1 MLKLLNEQKIML
13 HFLFQEFY
21 YQKMKENDQE
31 NVLQILYELYVL
43 FHIEL
48 LIIDYLILKRI
59 DKLFY
64 YIILLV
70 LKIRKEIKEI
80 NRMIKY

>member
-1 MLKLLNEQKIML
+1 MLKILDEQKMMW
-13 HFLFQEFY
+13 HFFFQGFY
-21 YQKMKENDQE
+21 YQMMMKNDQE
-31 NVLQILYELYVL
+31 NVQQILYELHVL

-48 LIIDYLILKRI
+48 LIIDYLILKII

-70 LKIRKEIKEI
+70 LKIKRKQKDKE
-80 NRMIKY
+80 ND